1 MAADREQTE
10 ENLLQLMEETANN
23 VEHSL
28 MDNVDHLD
36 YDDNDDEDYV

>member
-1 MAADREQTE
+1 
-10 ENLLQLMEETANN
+10 MEETADN

-36 YDDNDDEDYV
+36 YDDDDEDYV